1 MDLDK
6 ELESIVQKPVTFHG
20 LIFLRVSAR
29 FFVLCKRRAQNISTM
44 QYVMTVTMGGGGWG
58 GKNKQNCV
66 TQPVPVLTFLNN
78 YSAASIALYKAI
90 VMIDI
95 YLHGE

>member
-20 LIFLRVSAR
+20 LIFLSVSAR

-44 QYVMTVTMGGGGWG
+44 QYVMTVTMGGEA
-58 GKNKQNCV
+58 KTNK
-66 TQPVPVLTFLNN
+66 
-78 YSAASIALYKAI
+78 I
-90 VMIDI
+90 V
-95 YLHGE
+95 